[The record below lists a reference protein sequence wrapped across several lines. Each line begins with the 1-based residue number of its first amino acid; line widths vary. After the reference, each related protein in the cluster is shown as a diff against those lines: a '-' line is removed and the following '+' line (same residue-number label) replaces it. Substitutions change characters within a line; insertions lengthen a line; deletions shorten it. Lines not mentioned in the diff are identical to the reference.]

1 MQAIEFPVDID
12 SNKQIH
18 LQLPKDI
25 QAHKARAIVIY
36 EEVKMPLKPIRLGLF
51 TAQITMA
58 DDFNAP
64 LPDDFWS
71 DGETL

>member
-25 QAHKARAIVIY
+25 QAQKARVIVIY
-36 EEVKMPLKPIRLGLF
+36 EEAKMPLKPIRLGLF
-51 TAQITMA
+51 TAQITMTE
-58 DDFNAP
+58 DFNAP
-64 LPDDFWS
+64 LPDDFWL
-71 DGETL
+71 GGGTL

>member
-25 QAHKARAIVIY
+25 QAQQARVIVIY

-51 TAQITMA
+51 TAQMTMSN
-58 DDFNAP
+58 DFNEP
-64 LPDDFWS
+64 LPDDFWLG
-71 DGETL
+71 GEIL